1 MVSPSYFPAIAAVEL
16 GYFGKEGLEATIEL
30 LFPVTRTYEALRD
43 GQLDFVGGAAHAALY
58 AFSAWAGCKLL
69 CALSQNM
76 YWFLVVRKDLGIGRG
91 DLRSLKGLHIGA
103 APGPADGLKRML
115 VDAGIN
121 PEREVNIAPVPAT
134 AGVSF
139 GLAAASALEKGAVD
153 GFWANG
159 MAAEI
164 ALRGGLGTLVIDARR
179 GDGPEDAQHYTFSA
193 LVTTQQTI
201 DEKPDAVATA
211 IRAVVR
217 AQRALKNDPSLAAA
231 AAKRH
236 FPAAELAL
244 IPELVGRDAP
254 YYDSTISRET
264 VDSLNA
270 FARATGLLS
279 RAPAAAPVC
288 DPFWTGVAVAAVT
301 AFALIGLYIMRKM
314 AKNFLAVRAER
325 QRLAEASRVADP
337 VTMSRY
343 RVDPEKFHPDP
354 PQEEGMERRI
364 RQALDEKK
372 WEGR

>member
-30 LFPVTRTYEALRD
+30 LFPVTKTYEALRD
-43 GQLDFVGGAAHAALY
+43 GRLDFVGGAAHAPLY
-58 AFSAWAGCKLL
+58 AFRDWTGCKLL

-76 YWFLVVRKDLGIGRG
+76 YWFLVVRSDLGMARG
-91 DLRSLKGLHIGA
+91 DLRALKGLRIGA

-115 VDAGIN
+115 VDAGID
-121 PEREVNIAPVPAT
+121 PEREVKIGPVPGTAG

-164 ALRGGLGTLVIDARR
+164 ALRGGFGTLVIDARR
-179 GDGPEDAQHYTFSA
+179 GDGPKTSRHYTFPA
-193 LVTTQQTI
+193 LVTTQKWI
-201 DEKPDAVATA
+201 DESPEKVAAAV
-211 IRAVVR
+211 RAVVA
-217 AQRALKNDPSLAAA
+217 AQTGLKRDPSLAAT

-279 RAPAAAPVC
+279 GAAAYERV
-288 DPFWTGVAVAAVT
+288 VATQFQSLWSGA
-301 AFALIGLYIMRKM
+301 I
-314 AKNFLAVRAER
+314 
-325 QRLAEASRVADP
+325 
-337 VTMSRY
+337 
-343 RVDPEKFHPDP
+343 
-354 PQEEGMERRI
+354 
-364 RQALDEKK
+364 
-372 WEGR
+372 

>member
-1 MVSPSYFPAIAAVEL
+1 MTLRIAIPDMVSPSYFPALAAVEL
-16 GYFGKEGLEATIEL
+16 GHFGKEGLEATIEL
-30 LFPVTRTYEALRD
+30 LFPVTKTYEALRD
-43 GQLDFVGGAAHAALY
+43 GELDFVGGAAHAPLY
-58 AFSAWAGCKLL
+58 AFRDWAGCKLL

-76 YWFLVVRKDLGIGRG
+76 YWFLVVRKDLGLSRG
-91 DLRSLKGLHIGA
+91 DLRALKGLRIGA

-115 VDAGIN
+115 IESGID
-121 PEREVNIAPVPAT
+121 PEREVNIAAVPAT

-164 ALRGGLGTLVIDARR
+164 ALRGGFGTLVIDARR
-179 GDGPEDAQHYTFSA
+179 GDGPKDARHYTFPA
-193 LVTTQQTI
+193 LVATQKTI
-201 DEKPDAVATA
+201 DERPDTVATA

-254 YYDSTISRET
+254 YYDPTISGET

-279 RAPAAAPVC
+279 GAPGYERV
-288 DPFWTGVAVAAVT
+288 VAT
-301 AFALIGLYIMRKM
+301 QFQSLWGG
-314 AKNFLAVRAER
+314 
-325 QRLAEASRVADP
+325 AS
-337 VTMSRY
+337 
-343 RVDPEKFHPDP
+343 
-354 PQEEGMERRI
+354 
-364 RQALDEKK
+364 
-372 WEGR
+372 